1 MAKALTTR
9 AASSADGAVKEMEM
23 RYERVSF
30 MTATLLRNIATVRS
44 NGE

>member
-23 RYERVSF
+23 RYARVSF
-30 MTATLLRNIATVRS
+30 MTATLLRNIAIVRS